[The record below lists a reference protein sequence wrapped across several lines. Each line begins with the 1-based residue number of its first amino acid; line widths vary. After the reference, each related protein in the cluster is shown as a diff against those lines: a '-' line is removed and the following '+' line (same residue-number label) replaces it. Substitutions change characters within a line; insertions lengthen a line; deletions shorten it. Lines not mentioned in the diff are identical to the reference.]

1 MLGEGCG
8 RCRRILDLWGKL
20 DVTVKQALDLAISDH
35 DQCCRSLGPQKVRQ
49 LLDFGGPKSNLVG
62 VDQDKGGLNGDGTFR
77 KQAGDLCA
85 GQVCAAFRDYTDE
98 PARRTSKSSD
108 GKVARQC
115 SSSASSGGSD
125 APIVRLRRRLPFR
138 IGLKGPI

>member
-20 DVTVKQALDLAISDH
+20 DVTVKQALDLAIADH

-62 VDQDKGGLNGDGTFR
+62 GDQDKGGLNGDGTCR
-77 KQAGDLCA
+77 KQAGDLGA

-98 PARRTSKSSD
+98 PAKRTGRSSN
-108 GKVARQC
+108 
-115 SSSASSGGSD
+115 
-125 APIVRLRRRLPFR
+125 
-138 IGLKGPI
+138 